1 MTPTLR
7 LPLLSVLAALLLTG
21 TPCRAQFP
29 EPSPTG
35 LHTVS
40 LNLAP
45 AVNREVQLSYERALF
60 ETSSL
65 EVIAGMR
72 IPSNADRVTRS
83 VSLFSPGGG
92 YDGRVFTL
100 PYEKSYAAGIH
111 WKQFFY
117 PDLGFVSFVSPGV
130 LYRYNSFD
138 DKAYAEEY
146 PLDLSSFTQQ
156 FSLRKHEATVR
167 VLFGIRRQFY
177 LGKGRSAFTAEAS
190 WGVGA
195 GKRFGR
201 FLNYRRQ
208 ASPGSFP
215 FYTPWAGRTEA
226 SPTVHFDVGVFTMP
240 VNVKIGYSWGG

>member
-1 MTPTLR
+1 MTSTLR
-7 LPLLSVLAALLLTG
+7 LPLRFLLVALLLTG
-21 TPCRAQFP
+21 IPCRAQFP
-29 EPSPTG
+29 EAPPIG

-65 EVIAGMR
+65 EITAGVR
-72 IPSNADRVTRS
+72 IPSAQDRVVRS
-83 VSLFSPGGG
+83 IGPFSPAS
-92 YDGRVFTL
+92 YEGRVFTL
-100 PYEKSYAAGIH
+100 PYEKSYAAGVQ
-111 WKQFFY
+111 WKRFFY
-117 PDLGFVSFVSPGV
+117 PDLGFVPFVSPGV

-146 PLDLSSFTQQ
+146 PLNLSSFTQQ

-167 VLFGIRRQFY
+167 VLFGIRRQLY
-177 LGKGRSAFTAEAS
+177 LGDGRSAFTAEAS

-208 ASPGSFP
+208 AGPGAFP
-215 FYTPWAGRTEA
+215 FYSPWGGRPENA
-226 SPTVHFDVGVFTMP
+226 PVVHFNVGVVTMP
-240 VNVKIGYSWGG
+240 VSLKIGYSWGG